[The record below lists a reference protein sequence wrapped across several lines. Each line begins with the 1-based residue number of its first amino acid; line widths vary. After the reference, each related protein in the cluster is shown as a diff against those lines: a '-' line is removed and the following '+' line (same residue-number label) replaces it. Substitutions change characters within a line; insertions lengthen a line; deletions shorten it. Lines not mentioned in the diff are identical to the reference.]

1 MGCVLTRAIT
11 SVPPNVVLPAII
23 GAVGSLNTFVGLVGD
38 SGTGKDA
45 ALSTAADAVDLGY
58 RLRRR
63 DVGTGQGIMGQ
74 FARVRKIA
82 ATDEQVERTETV
94 QILDRLLIHIPEIHA
109 LKSSSA
115 QQGANI
121 LPTLTS
127 AWSGSLLG
135 GAYKDQKLDLEIDE
149 HTYRLGVVAGIQP
162 GEAEVLIRNDALG
175 LPQRFVW
182 LPAKDPRAASGS
194 VPDWPGTMIVTLTET
209 APVLTELDELARPGG
224 VVIGERVEM
233 GVCDAARTE
242 VVADRRA
249 RQGEE
254 FEGDPL
260 DSHALFCRLKIAA
273 GFALM
278 DGRMDIDDQDW
289 YLAGWVMV
297 KSRYTRGRVLASL
310 TARARAVVEA
320 RTAEAIEMAI
330 ATSSAQQERTSADQ
344 EKGVERMRLRILDL
358 LARPVE
364 GGFTKRKIKDSIRA
378 DQRRFLS
385 QALTELEE
393 AGTIFVE
400 SGRYKIVKP

>member
-23 GAVGSLNTFVGLVGD
+23 GAVGSLNTFVGLVGA

-45 ALSTAADAVDLGY
+45 ALATAADAVDLGY

-82 ATDEQVERTETV
+82 ATDEQIERTETV

-121 LPTLTS
+121 LPTLTA

-149 HTYRLGVVAGIQP
+149 HTYRLGLVAGIQP
-162 GEAEVLIRNDALG
+162 GEAEVLVKNDPLG

-182 LPAKDPRAASGS
+182 LPATDQRIIDDDP
-194 VPDWPGTMIVTLTET
+194 PDWPGTMIVTLAET

-233 GVCDAARTE
+233 GVCPAARME
-242 VVADRRA
+242 IIADRRA
-249 RQGEE
+249 RSGEG
-254 FEGDPL
+254 EGEDL
-260 DSHALFCRLKIAA
+260 FDSHALFCRLKIAA
-273 GFALM
+273 GFAIM
-278 DGRMDIDDQDW
+278 DERLDIDDQDW

-297 KSRYTRGRVLASL
+297 KSRYTRGRVLADL
-310 TARARAVVEA
+310 TARAKSINTAKR
-320 RTAEAIEMAI
+320 AEAIETTGAI
-330 ATSSAQQERTSADQ
+330 EDAKIEKAIQRAVIRT
-344 EKGVERMRLRILDL
+344 ETV
-358 LARPVE
+358 LARTGVRMTRSALRRAIGPPYRDMVDEAAARLEALGRITVEEDGFMIVE
-364 GGFTKRKIKDSIRA
+364 GSK
-378 DQRRFLS
+378 
-385 QALTELEE
+385 
-393 AGTIFVE
+393 
-400 SGRYKIVKP
+400 